1 MKNIEINEK
10 EGSCF
15 VSVNTR
21 LYPLDVVYSAAYV
34 FIDKAYIVLEGDK
47 NKLKVM
53 LKPKDACDLERLGSE
68 FNNELLNYAL
78 HNKKNEKT
86 KAVRDAIMQRALITN
101 DPSIID
107 DDALFD
113 EELDEIFDDPE
124 GIAIPWEEKYGK
136 KAKKSKRWAFL

>member
-1 MKNIEINEK
+1 MKNIKINEK
-10 EGSCF
+10 EGSCL
-15 VSVNTR
+15 VSVNTK

-34 FIDKAYIVLEGDK
+34 FIDRAYIVLEGDK
-47 NKLKVM
+47 NTVKVM
-53 LKPKDACDLERLGSE
+53 LKPKNSYDLEKLGLE
-68 FNNELLNYAL
+68 FNNELLNYAF
-78 HNKKNEKT
+78 HKQKNDKT
-86 KAVRDAIMQRALITN
+86 KAVREAIMQRALITN

-136 KAKKSKRWAFL
+136 KAKKSKR